1 MIYTVQFEI
10 NSQLILKPGLNLK
23 VKQNMEKINPIGLPC
38 VQPLGEWMY
47 SRILCLCQ
55 SVQDTAD
62 GFPHL

>member
-10 NSQLILKPGLNLK
+10 NSQLILKPGLNIK
-23 VKQNMEKINPIGLPC
+23 VKQNMKTINPIGLPY

-55 SVQDTAD
+55 SVPDTAD
-62 GFPHL
+62 VFPLL